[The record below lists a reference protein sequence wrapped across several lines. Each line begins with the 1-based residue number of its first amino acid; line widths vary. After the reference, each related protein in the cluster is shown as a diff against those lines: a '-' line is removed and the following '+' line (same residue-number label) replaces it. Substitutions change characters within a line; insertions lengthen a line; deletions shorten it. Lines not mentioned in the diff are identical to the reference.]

1 MLKEMMMMGIGLND
15 TKKPQL
21 QNGMSLITAELL

>member
-21 QNGMSLITAELL
+21 QKGMSLITAELL

>member
-1 MLKEMMMMGIGLND
+1 MLKEMMMMEIGLND

-21 QNGMSLITAELL
+21 QNGMSLITAKPL

>member
-1 MLKEMMMMGIGLND
+1 MLKEMMMMGLND

-21 QNGMSLITAELL
+21 QNRMSLITAELL